1 MRFYRETLIVETG
14 GNRALLP
21 LTERI
26 DALIRDSGLRDGLCN
41 LLLLHTS
48 ASLLV
53 QECDAAPD
61 IERFFARLVPED
73 GGYLQAG
80 EGPDDMPS
88 HIRSALTASVLTLP
102 FENGALALA
111 RLQDV
116 FLWEQRRGPKQRR
129 LKITLLGDR

>member
-1 MRFYRETLIVETG
+1 MRMHRETLIVDTP

-21 LTERI
+21 VTEQV
-26 DALIRDSGLRDGLCN
+26 DALIRDSDFGDGLCN

-53 QECDAAPD
+53 QERDAAPD
-61 IERFFARLVPED
+61 VERFFAGLVPEGD
-73 GGYLQAG
+73 DYLLAG

-102 FENGALALA
+102 FENGALALS

-116 FLWEQRRGPKQRR
+116 FLWEHRRGPQQRR
-129 LKITLLGDR
+129 LMLTLIGD

>member
-1 MRFYRETLIVETG
+1 MRLYRETLTVATG

-26 DALIRDSGLRDGLCN
+26 DALIRDSGLSDGLCN

-53 QECDAAPD
+53 QERDAAPD
-61 IERFFARLVPED
+61 LERFFDRLVPED
-73 GGYLQAG
+73 GRYLLAG

-102 FENGALALA
+102 FEHGALALA
-111 RLQDV
+111 RLQDL
-116 FLWEQRRGPKQRR
+116 FLWEQRRGPKQRQ
-129 LKITLLGDR
+129 LKITLLGD

>member
-1 MRFYRETLIVETG
+1 MRIHREILTVATD

-26 DALIRDSGLRDGLCN
+26 DALIRDSGLSDGLCN

-53 QECDAAPD
+53 QERDAAPD
-61 IERFFARLVPED
+61 IERFFDRLVPED
-73 GGYLQAG
+73 GRYLLAG

-102 FENGALALA
+102 FEHGALALA

-129 LKITLLGDR
+129 LKVTLLGD